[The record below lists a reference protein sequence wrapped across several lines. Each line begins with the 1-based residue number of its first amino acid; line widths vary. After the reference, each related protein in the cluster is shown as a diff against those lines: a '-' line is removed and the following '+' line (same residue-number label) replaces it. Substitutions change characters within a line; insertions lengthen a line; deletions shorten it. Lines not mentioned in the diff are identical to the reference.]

1 MAEVEVRQEPPRNG
15 GGGGV
20 GWVLA
25 LVVLVLVLLLAWFF
39 FAGGGGE
46 EAPSTDVDVEV
57 PQADAPT
64 IEVPDEIDVN
74 VGRDGGGNPP
84 SP

>member
-1 MAEVEVRQEPPRNG
+1 MAEVEVRQEPPRDG

-39 FAGGGGE
+39 FAGGGRE
-46 EAPSTDVDVEV
+46 EAPSTDIDVEV

-74 VGRDGGGNPP
+74 VDTGRDGDPP